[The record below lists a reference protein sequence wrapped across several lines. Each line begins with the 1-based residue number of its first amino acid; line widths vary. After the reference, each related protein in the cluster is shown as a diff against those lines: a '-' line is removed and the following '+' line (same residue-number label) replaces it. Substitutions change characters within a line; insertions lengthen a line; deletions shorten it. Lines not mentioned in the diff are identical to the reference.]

1 MGCYSENSTGR
12 SLAWRQDQVSSASL
26 TIETCLLACK
36 KEGYSFAG
44 VEFGQECYCGVVL
57 GNGTLALPDGSC
69 TFLCTGNVNETVGE
83 HSEGGLSHEQIC
95 LLPRYR
101 VYLLMRHVST
111 PTSVLKKQLL
121 TL

>member
-1 MGCYSENSTGR
+1 MGCYSDNSTGR
-12 SLAWRQDQVSSASL
+12 SLAWRQDQVGSTSL

-69 TFLCTGNVNETVGE
+69 TFPCTGNVNETVGE
-83 HSEGGLSHEQIC
+83 HPGVEN
-95 LLPRYR
+95 LLFWT
-101 VYLLMRHVST
+101 VSRGNMSA
-111 PTSVLKKQLL
+111 PKI
-121 TL
+121 